1 MVNCNTVRCHLD
13 GLGHTGFPVI
23 LCLLQHAGNQVD
35 IDLLETHLAGVLIR
49 AVNFP
54 TAMGAAVDLKDVI
67 VEILHAQAQTRHAD
81 LVQRLQFLIRQRAR
95 LALEGHLLHLV
106 PGQQRFHAVRE
117 MKQLAAGKVTRR
129 AATEINEARL
139 AFADKRLVR
148 INRQLLQH
156 RVEIAFDGVRIL
168 VRVHAE
174 ITKVATLPA
183 KRNVRVHP
191 QRRVRSRSPL
201 HGGLNFRHGFFLP
214 KRKRRVVGD
223 KIIADRGLG
232 F

>member
-1 MVNCNTVRCHLD
+1 M
-13 GLGHTGFPVI
+13 
-23 LCLLQHAGNQVD
+23 
-35 IDLLETHLAGVLIR
+35 
-49 AVNFP
+49 
-54 TAMGAAVDLKDVI
+54 
-67 VEILHAQAQTRHAD
+67 
-81 LVQRLQFLIRQRAR
+81 QRLQFLIRQRAR

-106 PGQQRFHAVRE
+106 PGQQRFHAVRK

-232 F
+232 FQRRFTGRGRGGGAHYFAFVPKQYTVPSSLPMTTFPPATAGEAVIESSVS